1 MTFRDNFQ
9 IHKKYEN
16 FYPTLELLHDQY
28 YFRKYSLRKAPQSQR
43 NKLT

>member
-28 YFRKYSLRKAPQSQR
+28 YFPNILFAKHR
-43 NKLT
+43 NLNETN